1 MLSSPAFS
9 PSAHDLRPS
18 TLAQMG
24 PSRRWT
30 GGTLG
35 LAWLGFLVLQ
45 PQHIPRTPEVGF
57 PQLEQQPREVCPLSQ
72 SVLCGY
78 GLALAGGGQRDGS
91 NRWSRAQSLTGDSG
105 GIFQPWH
112 SCCMAAVAVS
122 MSEFNAVCGI
132 KARVR
137 HDFWGQ
143 PCSITKRDFGGEH
156 GGRLPNSCASLGP
169 KALTLC
175 LSHPEGPTCAWL
187 C

>member
-30 GGTLG
+30 GRT
-35 LAWLGFLVLQ
+35 LVLR

-57 PQLEQQPREVCPLSQ
+57 PQLEQQPREVCPLRQ
-72 SVLCGY
+72 PVLRGY
-78 GLALAGGGQRDGS
+78 GLALAGGDQRAGS
-91 NRWSRAQSLTGDSG
+91 NLWSRAQSLTGDSG

-112 SCCMAAVAVS
+112 SCCVAAAAVS

-132 KARVR
+132 KAKVR

-143 PCSITKRDFGGEH
+143 PCSVTKRDFGGEH
-156 GGRLPNSCASLGP
+156 GGRLPNPCASLGP
-169 KALTLC
+169 KAPAPC